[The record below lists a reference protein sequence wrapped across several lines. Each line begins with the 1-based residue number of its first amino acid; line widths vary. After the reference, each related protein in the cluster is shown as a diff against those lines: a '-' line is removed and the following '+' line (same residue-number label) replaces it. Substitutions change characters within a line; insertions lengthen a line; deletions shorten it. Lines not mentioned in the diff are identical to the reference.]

1 MNCSV
6 VSKLAMKLVIP
17 MAACLSAKANLGADE
32 VKPLCGGRSQKTRSK
47 VGINEL
53 LRGI

>member
-1 MNCSV
+1 MTFALQV
-6 VSKLAMKLVIP
+6 RKERF
-17 MAACLSAKANLGADE
+17 SAQANLGPAK
-32 VKPLCGGRSQKTRSK
+32 VKPLGGGRSQKTLSK

>member
-6 VSKLAMKLVIP
+6 VYKKMKQARKQNQPVFRRKLMREARYAV
-17 MAACLSAKANLGADE
+17 AKTL
-32 VKPLCGGRSQKTRSK
+32 SK

-53 LRGI
+53 LRDI

>member
-1 MNCSV
+1 MQF
-6 VSKLAMKLVIP
+6 VIP
-17 MAACLSAKANLGADE
+17 TAAFLSAKAKLGATE
-32 VKPLCGGRSQKTRSK
+32 VKLHSSGRSQKTRGK

>member
-1 MNCSV
+1 MP
-6 VSKLAMKLVIP
+6 KAEL
-17 MAACLSAKANLGADE
+17 LSAKANLHAVQ
-32 VKPLCGGRSQKTRSK
+32 VKPRSGGRSQKTLSK

>member
-1 MNCSV
+1 MDKIHV
-6 VSKLAMKLVIP
+6 KLH
-17 MAACLSAKANLGADE
+17 SS
-32 VKPLCGGRSQKTRSK
+32 GRSHKTRSK